1 MRVLYERD
9 ADASLIAA
17 RRVAVIGYGAQGHAH
32 ALNLRDSGV
41 NVVVALHKAA
51 RRMADAE
58 RDGFAP
64 ISVAEAAA
72 RCDILVMCA
81 PDEVMPDLYAAEIAP
96 HLRAGQTLMFVHGF
110 AYHYGFIKPPADVNV
125 VMVAPKGPGKAL
137 REAFT
142 KGGGLPCI
150 VAIAN
155 DTGGAEALAYSY
167 AAAIGCGRAG
177 MIPSTFKIE
186 TEGDLYGEQV
196 VLCGGLTHLIRTAWE
211 VQVEAGTP
219 PELAYFDCLHEV
231 KLLSDLIH
239 ERGIAGMHLAISN
252 TAEYGE
258 YVTGPRIVTDDTRA
272 AMRQALADIQSGVY
286 AKNFILENAAGAPE
300 LTSRRR
306 LNAESQIEQV
316 GGKLRAMMPW
326 IAANKLVDQ
335 SKN

>member
-1 MRVLYERD
+1 MRVFYERD
-9 ADASLIAA
+9 ADVSLIRAK
-17 RRVAVIGYGAQGHAH
+17 RVAVIGYGAQGHAH
-32 ALNLRDSGV
+32 ALNLRDAGV
-41 NVVVALHKAA
+41 DVVVALHATA
-51 RRMADAE
+51 RRAE
-58 RDGFAP
+58 QARTDGFAP
-64 ISVAEAAA
+64 ISVVEAAA
-72 RCDILVMCA
+72 SCDVIAMCA
-81 PDEVMPDLYAAEIAP
+81 PDEVMPDLYADEIAP

-110 AYHYGFIKPPADVNV
+110 AYHYGFIKPPGDVNV

-155 DTGGAEALAYSY
+155 DTGGAEALAHSY
-167 AAAIGCGRAG
+167 GAAIGCGRAG

-239 ERGIAGMHLAISN
+239 ERGIDGMHRAISN

-258 YVTGPRIVTDDTRA
+258 YITGPRIIDARVKD
-272 AMRQALADIQSGVY
+272 AMRAVMADVQSGKF
-286 AKNFILENAAGAPE
+286 AEQWMAEHRAGAPN
-300 LTSRRR
+300 L
-306 LNAESQIEQV
+306 A
-316 GGKLRAMMPW
+316 KLRE
-326 IAANKLVDQ
+326 AAAQHAIEDAGRAVRKLLGQ
-335 SKN
+335 

>member
-9 ADASLIAA
+9 ADLALIRAK
-17 RRVAVIGYGAQGHAH
+17 RVAVIGYGAQGHAH

-41 NVVVALHKAA
+41 DVVVALHAAA
-51 RRMADAE
+51 RRAE
-58 RDGFAP
+58 QARGDGFSP
-64 ISVAEAAA
+64 ITVAQAAQTA
-72 RCDILVMCA
+72 NILVMCT

-110 AYHYGFIKPPADVNV
+110 AYHFGFIKPPADVNV
-125 VMVAPKGPGKAL
+125 LMVAPKGPGKAL

-142 KGGGLPCI
+142 RGGGLPCI
-150 VAIAN
+150 VAVAQ

-167 AAAIGCGRAG
+167 GAAIGCGRAG

-186 TEGDLYGEQV
+186 TEGDLYCEQV

-258 YVTGPRIVTDDTRA
+258 YVTGPRIIDARVKD
-272 AMRQALADIQSGVY
+272 AMRAVMSDVQSGKF
-286 AKNFILENAAGAPE
+286 AAQWMAEHRAGAPN
-300 LTSRRR
+300 L
-306 LNAESQIEQV
+306 A
-316 GGKLRAMMPW
+316 KLRE
-326 IAANKLVDQ
+326 AAAQHPIEEAGRTVRALLGSD
-335 SKN
+335 S

>member
-1 MRVLYERD
+1 MQVYYERD
-9 ADASLIAA
+9 ADLSLIRAK
-17 RRVAVIGYGAQGHAH
+17 RVAVIGYGAQGHAH
-32 ALNLRDSGV
+32 ALNLRESGV
-41 NVVVALHKAA
+41 DIVVALHAGA
-51 RRMADAE
+51 RRAE
-58 RDGFAP
+58 QARNDGFKP
-64 ISVAEAAA
+64 ISVAEAARRA
-72 RCDILVMCA
+72 DVLVMCA

-96 HLRAGQTLMFVHGF
+96 NLRAGQTLMFVHGF

-125 VMVAPKGPGKAL
+125 VMVAPKGPGTAL
-137 REAFT
+137 REAFV

-167 AAAIGCGRAG
+167 GAAIGCGRAG
-177 MIPSTFKIE
+177 MIPSSFKIE

-252 TAEYGE
+252 TAEWGE
-258 YVTGPRIVTDDTRA
+258 YVTGPRIIDARVKD
-272 AMRQALADIQSGVY
+272 AMRAVMADVQSGKF
-286 AKNFILENAAGAPE
+286 AQDWMAEHRAGAPT
-300 LTSRRR
+300 L
-306 LNAESQIEQV
+306 A
-316 GGKLRAMMPW
+316 KLRE
-326 IAANKLVDQ
+326 AAASHPIEEASRTVRALLGK
-335 SKN
+335 S

>member
-9 ADASLIAA
+9 ADPALIKAK
-17 RRVAVIGYGAQGHAH
+17 RVAVIGYGAQGHAH
-32 ALNLRDSGV
+32 ALNLRDAGV
-41 NVVVALHKAA
+41 DVSVALHAAA
-51 RRMADAE
+51 RRAE
-58 RDGFAP
+58 QARADGFSP
-64 ISVAEAAA
+64 VTVVEAAQSA
-72 RCDILVMCA
+72 DILVMCA

-96 HLRAGQTLMFVHGF
+96 HLKPGQTLMFVHGF
-110 AYHYGFIKPPADVNV
+110 AYQYGFIKPPADVNV
-125 VMVAPKGPGKAL
+125 AMVAPKGPGKAL

-155 DTGGAEALAYSY
+155 DTGGAEALAYAY
-167 AAAIGCGRAG
+167 GAAIGCGRAG
-177 MIPSTFKIE
+177 MIASTFKIE

-258 YVTGPRIVTDDTRA
+258 YITGPRIIDARVKD
-272 AMRQALADIQSGVY
+272 AMRAALADVQSGKF
-286 AKNFILENAAGAPE
+286 AAQWMAEHRAGAPN
-300 LTSRRR
+300 LTRMRE
-306 LNAESQIEQV
+306 AAAAHPIE
-316 GGKLRAMMPW
+316 
-326 IAANKLVDQ
+326 AAGEKMRVMLGAK
-335 SKN
+335 S

>member
-155 DTGGAEALAYSY
+155 DIGGAEALAYAY

-177 MIPSTFKIE
+177 MIPSSFKIE

-258 YVTGPRIVTDDTRA
+258 YVTGPRVIDARVKD
-272 AMRQALADIQSGVY
+272 AMRAVMADVQSGKF
-286 AKNFILENAAGAPE
+286 AQQWMAEHRAGAPN
-300 LTSRRR
+300 L
-306 LNAESQIEQV
+306 A
-316 GGKLRAMMPW
+316 KLRE
-326 IAANKLVDQ
+326 AAAAHPIEDAGRKVRALLG
-335 SKN
+335 K

>member
-9 ADASLIAA
+9 ADASLIKAK
-17 RRVAVIGYGAQGHAH
+17 RVAVIGYGAQGHAH

-41 NVVVALHKAA
+41 DVVVALHQTA

-64 ISVAEAAA
+64 ISVADAASS
-72 RCDILVMCA
+72 CDVLVMCA

-110 AYHYGFIKPPADVNV
+110 AYHFGFIKPPPEINV
-125 VMVAPKGPGKAL
+125 VMVAPKGPGKAV

-142 KGGGLPCI
+142 RGGGLPAI
-150 VAIAN
+150 VAIAH

-167 AAAIGCGRAG
+167 GAAIGCGRAG
-177 MIPSTFKIE
+177 MIASSFKIE
-186 TEGDLYGEQV
+186 TEGDLYCEQV

-258 YVTGPRIVTDDTRA
+258 YVTGPRIIDAHVKD
-272 AMRQALADIQSGVY
+272 AMRAALADVQSGKF
-286 AKNFILENAAGAPE
+286 AAQWMAEHRAGAPN
-300 LTSRRR
+300 L
-306 LNAESQIEQV
+306 A
-316 GGKLRAMMPW
+316 KLREAAAVHPIEEAGRTVRAMLG
-326 IAANKLVDQ
+326 K
-335 SKN
+335 S

>member
-9 ADASLIAA
+9 ADPDLIKAK
-17 RRVAVIGYGAQGHAH
+17 RVAVIGYGAQGHAH
-32 ALNLRDSGV
+32 ALNLRDAGV
-41 NVVVALHKAA
+41 DVAVALHAGA
-51 RRMADAE
+51 RRAE
-58 RDGFAP
+58 QARADGFAP
-64 ISVAEAAA
+64 ITVADAA
-72 RCDILVMCA
+72 RGYDMLVMCA

-110 AYHYGFIKPPADVNV
+110 ALHYGFIVPPADVNV

-137 REAFT
+137 REAYT

-150 VAIAN
+150 VAIAQ
-155 DTGGAEALAYSY
+155 DAGGAEALAYSY
-167 AAAIGCGRAG
+167 GAAIGCGRAG
-177 MIPSTFKIE
+177 MIASTFKIE
-186 TEGDLYGEQV
+186 TEGDLYCEQV

-258 YVTGPRIVTDDTRA
+258 YVTGPRIIDARVKD
-272 AMRQALADIQSGVY
+272 AMRAVMADVQSGKF
-286 AKNFILENAAGAPE
+286 AKQWMQEHRDGAPNLAKMRE
-300 LTSRRR
+300 
-306 LNAESQIEQV
+306 AAAAHPIEEAGRTV
-316 GGKLRAMMPW
+316 RTMLGETK
-326 IAANKLVDQ
+326 
-335 SKN
+335 